1 MEALAEQRAPPPPIG
16 KGAAYASAEEFA
28 AELELIAQAL
38 MSHGAELLA
47 MGRLR
52 TLQRKV
58 SLFGFHLAPL
68 DLRQSSDVHEAA
80 VDELLARAG
89 IAGYSALDEP
99 RRVEL
104 LARELASPRPL
115 RSPHL
120 EYSALVQKELAI

>member
-52 TLQRKV
+52 ALQRSV

-68 DLRQSSDVHEAA
+68 DLRQSSDMHEAA
-80 VDELLARAG
+80 IDELLARAG
-89 IAGYSALDEP
+89 IGGYRLLDEP
-99 RRVEL
+99 GRGAL
-104 LARELASPRPL
+104 LAKELGGPRPR
-115 RSPHL
+115 RSPHV
-120 EYSALVQKELAI
+120 EYSALVLK

>member
-52 TLQRKV
+52 ELERSV

-68 DLRQSSDVHEAA
+68 DLRQSSDMHEAA

-89 IAGYSALDEP
+89 IGGYRLLDKPGRGALPAKERP
-99 RRVEL
+99 G
-104 LARELASPRPL
+104 PRPL
-115 RSPHL
+115 G
-120 EYSALVQKELAI
+120 SASHRNFVLG